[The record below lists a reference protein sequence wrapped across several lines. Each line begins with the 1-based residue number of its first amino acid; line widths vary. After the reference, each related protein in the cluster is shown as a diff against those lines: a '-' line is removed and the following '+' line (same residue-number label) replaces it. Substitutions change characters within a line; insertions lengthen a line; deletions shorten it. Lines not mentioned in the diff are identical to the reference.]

1 MSEDLKKVGNFTILD
16 INAYDPYI
24 FAKDKI
30 SKKLFICR
38 ELSKEEKKEKNIE
51 RFSDLNN
58 SNLLTFKK
66 EQNYIFWEF
75 LNGGTLQ
82 SFHKYLQFKQNLLN
96 EIQIQKIV
104 IQILNGLEALNKKE
118 KVYGGISP
126 DKIFMEF
133 TGEEKPVIGNNR
145 KKNYTYY
152 DKFIENEDL
161 CSYKLKLQYFI
172 SSEERKKAINPGED
186 DFNNNEK
193 SMYYMAPEILN
204 NFEYNSDPLATN
216 IWSLGVITLSLL
228 TGNEKPFEGENYN
241 EVFKSIIDKKIFIP
255 ANLCP
260 SLQIISFITRLLKY
274 NPKDRP
280 SLEKIKEFE
289 FLNKDPL
296 NFDFLS
302 LELLCRNEKNLILN
316 LEEKDPINKYLIN
329 TRLENR
335 IGDFAMKEAENY
347 NIKEK
352 ISMLEKQKKQL
363 DINFLNIKNPSEKQI
378 EDYTQ
383 NINAIILMIKKLNE
397 SIETN

>member
-38 ELSKEEKKEKNIE
+38 KLSKEEKKEKNIE

-172 SSEERKKAINPGED
+172 SSEERKKAINPRED

-228 TGNEKPFEGENYN
+228 TGNEKPFEGNNYN
-241 EVFKSIIDKKIFIP
+241 EVFKSIIDKKISIP
-255 ANLCP
+255 TNLCP

-280 SLEKIKEFE
+280 SLEKIKELE